1 MEAPWVRVGD
11 WAGVGRG
18 MRASRRVGR
27 VYRYRCIKI
36 LILNI

>member
-1 MEAPWVRVGD
+1 MEAPGLGID
-11 WAGVGRG
+11 WAGVGTG

-27 VYRYRCIKI
+27 VYRYRCIKV